1 MFVHVTV
8 ANFAISHYMYYIQ
21 EFVAAAPGEKDDML
35 SWMCEKSASEF
46 QKGNAIHSVLGLS
59 KVRVQ
64 IFYLANM
71 QIWFEANYTLNTTEL
86 NNYFISN
93 ESFSVDL
100 GHSPVN
106 YFSHLRYT
114 RNIVSTELSSERNSD
129 LQNLK
134 KSTLLSM
141 QQLNFVG

>member
-71 QIWFEANYTLNTTEL
+71 QIWVEANYTFNTTEL
-86 NNYFISN
+86 SNYFIL
-93 ESFSVDL
+93 SFSVDL
-100 GHSPVN
+100 GHSPLN

-134 KSTLLSM
+134 KSTLLST

>member
-8 ANFAISHYMYYIQ
+8 ANFAISLYMYYIQ

-71 QIWFEANYTLNTTEL
+71 QIWVEANYTFNTTEL
-86 NNYFISN
+86 NNYFIL
-93 ESFSVDL
+93 SFSVDL

-106 YFSHLRYT
+106 YFFHLRYT

-134 KSTLLSM
+134 KSTLLST

>member
-21 EFVAAAPGEKDDML
+21 EFVAVAPGEKDAML

-71 QIWFEANYTLNTTEL
+71 QIWFEANYTFNTTEL
-86 NNYFISN
+86 NNYFIL
-93 ESFSVDL
+93 SFSVDL
-100 GHSPVN
+100 GHSPLN

-114 RNIVSTELSSERNSD
+114 RNIVSTELSCERNSD

-134 KSTLLSM
+134 KSTLLST

>member
-21 EFVAAAPGEKDDML
+21 EFVAVAPGEKDAML

-71 QIWFEANYTLNTTEL
+71 QIWFEANYTFNTTEL
-86 NNYFISN
+86 NNYFIL
-93 ESFSVDL
+93 SFSVDL

-114 RNIVSTELSSERNSD
+114 RNIVSTELSCERNSD

-134 KSTLLSM
+134 KSTLLST

>member
-21 EFVAAAPGEKDDML
+21 EFVAVAPGEKDAML

-71 QIWFEANYTLNTTEL
+71 QIWFEANYTFNTTEL
-86 NNYFISN
+86 NNYFIL
-93 ESFSVDL
+93 SFSVDL
-100 GHSPVN
+100 GHGPVN

-114 RNIVSTELSSERNSD
+114 RNIVSTELSCERNSD

-134 KSTLLSM
+134 KSTLLST